1 MRKPQP
7 NSSLREPL
15 LYRLR
20 AFVTKPANLLLV
32 FFLAVLAVLSLMPL
46 LTMLQNMF
54 TVHMGLEKKLYRI
67 MEGKKLCGVC
77 TGLAKYF
84 ELDVTIVRLV
94 TVLLALFGPGLIA
107 YLVCAL
113 VIPEAPFTEVD

>member
-32 FFLAVLAVLSLMPL
+32 FFLAVLAVLSMMPM

-54 TVHMGLEKKLYRI
+54 TVHMGLEKKLYR
-67 MEGKKLCGVC
+67 M
-77 TGLAKYF
+77 
-84 ELDVTIVRLV
+84 
-94 TVLLALFGPGLIA
+94 
-107 YLVCAL
+107 
-113 VIPEAPFTEVD
+113 